1 MMKRIQENL
10 LAILRL
16 LLSKA
21 VLLFSILS
29 FTSVSAQEIIIPP
42 SYIFYQGDTLEG
54 FNWKEALDNPISR
67 TDKGSELLYYLK
79 RKERAYVSKK
89 YHLPDPSSVNS
100 TKPAAQD
107 YSSGDSHKVTAASVC
122 NNSDFEDGNY
132 TGWTG
137 YIGDNNN
144 SNAALTQTVAGINT
158 LGTNSAETSCSWHTL
173 VTTGTDPFGGFPM
186 LDPGGGIYACR
197 LGGENINLAEH
208 FASSQG
214 FGPKCGN
221 ANPDDP
227 TGSSMGE
234 VLEQTFLVTPT
245 NALFTYNYAVVL
257 DDAPHVN
264 GEEPYFR
271 VEVLNSAGDTI
282 PCLQFYV
289 QCENNVPPPGFLTS
303 ANIANYDG
311 SAVYYLPWTAN
322 TLNLKPY
329 LGTNITV
336 RFTAAGCTQ
345 GGHFGYAYID
355 CSCGQVWPTVKPS
368 CTSSIITA
376 PVGGSSYK
384 WTGPGIVS
392 GGTTQSVTV
401 NASGTYS
408 VTVGMGRAGCQ
419 YVLDTTITVPGPIV
433 VNTSSAPAVCT
444 NNIGSASVTSVT
456 GGTPPFTYSWSS
468 GQTTSTISNLPAGSY
483 TVTVKDANGCTQQA
497 TVVVAHNTATPTPT
511 ITGTNPLCNG
521 GTGSAVATT
530 ITGGTAPYTY
540 AWSNGKT
547 TTSVTGLAVG
557 TYTLNMTDANGC
569 TGSGTVT
576 ITQPTAIVITTSTA
590 PTTCTGSTGT
600 ASVTNVTGGTS
611 PYTYSWNGG
620 QTTTTINN
628 LAAGSYTV
636 TVKDANGCTKT
647 ATVTVTSV
655 TITLT
660 PTTSAVNE
668 LCNGGSTGSVSV
680 TGVTNGTAPYT
691 YTWNAGQTTTTVTG
705 LPPGTY
711 TVTAKDANGCTG
723 TATATITQPALI
735 NITTSTAPTTCSGS
749 TGTASVTAVTGGTS
763 PYTYSWNNGKTTTSI
778 TALPAGSYTVTV
790 KDANGC
796 SKTATVTVGTTGATI
811 TPTVTGVN
819 ELCNGGNTGSASV
832 TGATG
837 GSAPYTYTWSN
848 GKTTT
853 TITALSVGTYTVTAK
868 DNNGCVGTKT
878 ITITQPTV
886 ITVATTSSPTTCS
899 GTTGTAGVTSATGG
913 TGAYTYSWNNGATT
927 STINNLA
934 SGSYTV
940 TVKDANGCTKT
951 AVATVGTTGAVI
963 TSTTAS
969 TNDLCNGDSTGS
981 VSVTGS
987 SGGLAPYTY
996 TWSTGQTTTTV
1007 TGLPVGAYVVTALDA
1022 NGCNGTDSVFVTQ
1035 PTPIV
1040 ITTDTTPTICTG
1052 SVGTAS
1058 VTNVTGG
1065 AGGYTYLWSNTLTTS
1080 SISAL
1085 AAGTYTVTVK
1095 DANGC
1100 TNTAN
1105 AIVGTVI
1112 DTLKPTITST
1122 NELCFGDSNGTASVT
1137 GVTNGTA
1144 PYIYSWN
1151 NGQSTSSATVLLAG
1165 TYTVNITDNNGCT
1178 GVDSATITQ
1187 PLAMVVST
1195 TSSPTTCSG
1204 STGTAG
1210 ITSVTNGV
1218 PNYSYSWSNGK
1229 TTSTISNLKVGSYTV
1244 TITDANHCIQTDT
1257 VVVAAVGAT
1266 VTPIVSSTNVLCFGD
1281 SNGTV
1286 SVTGATGGT
1295 GPYTYLWSTGQTTT
1309 TVTGLFPGTY
1319 TVTATGVNGCSGSIT
1334 DTVGSPTQLNPSTS
1348 ATMAVCNGQN
1358 GSATVTTTGGTA
1370 GYTYLWSNGISGS
1383 SINAVAGSYSVTITD
1398 ANGCID
1404 SAASVIAQPAPI
1416 TATTEIGL
1424 ATCTVANGSAG
1435 VTSVFG
1441 GTGPYTYLW
1450 NSTPSQTTDTAI
1462 HLFAGNYTVTITDAN
1477 NCSSQVAVVVNNAN
1491 GTRDSIVASTNILCF
1506 GGNNGSITLGVAS
1519 GVPPY
1524 TFIWSNG
1531 KTTQNLDS
1539 ITAGIYS
1546 VTVAD
1551 TKGCKTTAIDTI
1563 TQPPPLHDSII
1574 NPINEK
1580 CFNDSIGSLT
1590 AVVTGGTPGYSYT
1603 WNPAGGTTNI
1613 ATGLGAGVYTLSITD
1628 ADGCLAQAIDS
1639 VTQPPKL
1646 TLAAASFPAS
1656 CFGECNGQL
1665 GSIPGGGVTPY
1676 SYSWND
1682 ASSSSTASV
1691 LNVCAG
1697 TYSVLVTD
1705 AHGCKIDS
1713 IGLVVTQPTALR
1725 DSITSTINNKCFGDS
1740 IGTARVGVTGGTAG
1754 YTYSWNTIPPQTVD
1768 SATGLK
1774 AGSYTVTITDAK
1786 GCIIKDSD
1794 IVKQPTPIVSTSNPQ
1809 TICLSQSA
1817 ILTVNSIGGTPGYS
1831 YQWIPGNQ
1839 TTTSIT
1845 VSPTVTSTYTILT
1858 TDTNNCQGAP
1868 ITVVV
1873 KVNPPLKVTVSPTKA
1888 VCPGY
1893 STTIGALASGGDGVY
1908 NYVWTPATGVACST
1922 CQNTVV
1928 TPTATTEYTVVVTDN
1943 CGTPSVKDSVLI
1955 IVNPLPTVAFTADTL
1970 QGCSPLCVNFTDQT
1984 TITSPPPGLSSWI
1997 WKFGDGGTSTN
2008 ENPHYCYDT
2017 AGTYS
2022 VSLIVTSDSGC
2033 IDSLTKPNYINV
2045 YSHPVAAFK
2054 ASPQPATI
2062 LDATIY
2068 FTDQSTD
2075 AYGIKSWAWQFADPY
2090 DSTSTL
2096 QNPKFVYLDTGKF
2109 CPTLTVT
2116 NKHGCTD
2123 EVSHCIEISP
2133 YFTIY
2138 IPNAF
2143 SPNGDGRNDVFTAKG
2158 TYVCGFE
2165 MYIFDRWGMLL
2176 YYTQDMSKGW
2186 DGTVNGG
2193 SAICQEDTYVYLIT
2207 AQSCVDQSKH
2217 RFVGRVTIVK

>member
-1 MMKRIQENL
+1 MIKRIQENL
-10 LAILRL
+10 LVILQL

-21 VLLFSILS
+21 VFLFFMLS
-29 FTSVSAQEIIIPP
+29 FTSVSAQDIIIPP
-42 SYIFYQGDTLEG
+42 SYIFYQGDTLKG
-54 FNWKEALDNPISR
+54 FNWKEALDNPTAKSANS
-67 TDKGSELLYYLK
+67 KELLPYLK
-79 RKERAYVSKK
+79 ERESEYVIEK
-89 YHLPDPSSVNS
+89 YNLVNPYVNQIDAANAFH
-100 TKPAAQD
+100 KPLAG
-107 YSSGDSHKVTAASVC
+107 SPC
-122 NNSDFEDGNY
+122 NNVDFEDGNY

-137 YIGDNNN
+137 YIGENKN
-144 SNAALTQTVAGINT
+144 SAKALFQTVAGINT
-158 LGTNSAETSCSWHTL
+158 LGINSGEKSCSWQTL
-173 VTTGTDPFGGFPM
+173 VTTGTDPYGNFPM

-197 LGGENINLAEH
+197 LGGEKTNLNWTYA
-208 FASSQG
+208 
-214 FGPKCGN
+214 CGN
-221 ANPDDP
+221 STDNPNNC
-227 TGSSMGE
+227 TMGE
-234 VLEQTFLVTPT
+234 VLEQTFAVT
-245 NALFTYNYAVVL
+245 NANSLFIYKYAVVL
-257 DDAPHVN
+257 NDGGHPN

-289 QCENNVPPPGFLTS
+289 QGENGAPPPGFSLSGKTS
-303 ANIANYDG
+303 PQDG
-311 SAVYYLPWTAN
+311 TNVYYLGWTTN

-329 LGTNITV
+329 VGTNVTV
-336 RFTAAGCTQ
+336 RFTAAGCTL

-355 CSCGQVWPTVKPS
+355 CSCSQIWPTVAPS
-368 CTSSIITA
+368 CSSSVLTA
-376 PVGGSSYK
+376 PGGGSSYT

-392 GGTTQSVTV
+392 GGNTISATV

-444 NNIGSASVTSVT
+444 NNIGSASVTSIT
-456 GGTPPFTYSWSS
+456 GGTPSFTYSWSS
-468 GQTTSTISNLPAGSY
+468 GQTTSTLNNLPAGSY

-611 PYTYSWNGG
+611 PYTYSWNNG
-620 QTTTTINN
+620 QTTTSITGLPI
-628 LAAGSYTV
+628 GSYTV

-655 TITLT
+655 TLTLT
-660 PTTSAVNE
+660 PTTTEVNE

-723 TATATITQPALI
+723 TATATITQPAVI
-735 NITTSTAPTTCSGS
+735 AVTTSTTPTTCSGS
-749 TGTASVTAVTGGTS
+749 TGTASVTGVTGGTS
-763 PYTYSWNNGKTTTSI
+763 PYTYSWNNGKTTSSI
-778 TALPAGSYTVTV
+778 NALPAGSYTVTV
-790 KDANGC
+790 KDVNGC
-796 SKTATVTVGTTGATI
+796 SKIATVTVGTTGATI

-853 TITALSVGTYTVTAK
+853 TITALPVGTYTVTAK

-899 GTTGTAGVTSATGG
+899 GTTGTAGVSSASGG
-913 TGAYTYSWNNGATT
+913 TGAYTYLWNNGATT
-927 STINNLA
+927 STLNNLA

-951 AVATVGTTGAVI
+951 AIATVGTTGAVI
-963 TSTTAS
+963 TSTTTS

-1007 TGLPVGAYVVTALDA
+1007 TGLPVGAYIVTALDV
-1022 NGCNGTDSVFVTQ
+1022 NGCNGTDTAFVTQ

-1065 AGGYTYLWSNTLTTS
+1065 AGGYTYVWSNTLTTS
-1080 SISAL
+1080 SINAL

-1100 TNTAN
+1100 TNTAT

-1112 DTLKPTITST
+1112 DTLKPTATST

-1151 NGQSTSSATVLLAG
+1151 SGQTTSSVTGLLAG
-1165 TYTVNITDNNGCT
+1165 SYTVNITDNNGCT
-1178 GVDSATITQ
+1178 GIDSATITQ
-1187 PLAMVVST
+1187 PLAMVVTT
-1195 TSSPTTCSG
+1195 TSTPTTCSG

-1210 ITSVTNGV
+1210 VTSVTNGT

-1229 TTSTISNLKVGSYTV
+1229 TTSTISNLTVGSYTV
-1244 TITDANHCIQTDT
+1244 TITDANSCSQTDT

-1266 VTPIVSSTNVLCFGD
+1266 VTPAVSSTNVLCFGD

-1334 DTVGSPTQLNPSTS
+1334 DTVGSPTQLNPSTA

-1370 GYTYLWSNGISGS
+1370 GYTYLWSNGISGD

-1398 ANGCID
+1398 ANGCVD
-1404 SAASVIAQPAPI
+1404 SAAAVIAQPAPI

-1450 NSTPSQTTDTAI
+1450 NSIPAQTTDTAT

-1477 NCSSQVAVVVNNAN
+1477 NCSSQVAVVVTNAN
-1491 GTRDSIVASTNILCF
+1491 GTRDSIVATTNILCF

-1524 TFIWSNG
+1524 TFVWSNG
-1531 KTTQNLDS
+1531 ATTQNLDS

-1590 AVVTGGTPGYSYT
+1590 GVVTGGTPGYSYT
-1603 WNPAGGTTNI
+1603 WNPAGGTNAI
-1613 ATGLGAGVYTLSITD
+1613 ATGLGASIYTLSVTD
-1628 ADGCLAQAIDS
+1628 ADGCLAMAIDS
-1639 VTQPPKL
+1639 VTQPPQL
-1646 TLAAASFPAS
+1646 TLSAAAFPAT
-1656 CFGECNGQL
+1656 CFNSCNGQL

-1676 SYSWND
+1676 SYSWNN
-1682 ASSSSTASV
+1682 ATSSTTASV

-1705 AHGCKIDS
+1705 ANGCKIDS

-1725 DSITSTINNKCFGDS
+1725 DSITSIINNKCFGDS
-1740 IGTARVGVTGGTAG
+1740 TGSLAVGVTGGSPG
-1754 YTYSWNTIPPQTVD
+1754 YTYSWSTIPLQSTD

-1774 AGSYTVTITDAK
+1774 AGTYTVTITDSH
-1786 GCIIKDSD
+1786 GCVDTVSGR
-1794 IVKQPTPIVSTSNPQ
+1794 VTQPTQVASTTAPQ
-1809 TICLSQSA
+1809 TICISQSA
-1817 ILTVNSIGGTPGYS
+1817 LVTVTSIGGTPGYS
-1831 YQWIPGNQ
+1831 YIWLPGNQ
-1839 TTTSIT
+1839 TTATIT
-1845 VSPTVTSTYTILT
+1845 VSPTVTSTYTVIT
-1858 TDTNNCQGAP
+1858 TDTNNCPGP
-1868 ITVVV
+1868 PTTVVIT
-1873 KVNPPLKVTVSPTKA
+1873 VNPPLKVTVSPDKA
-1888 VCPGY
+1888 ICPGT
-1893 STTIGALASGGDGVY
+1893 STQIGANGSGGDGFY
-1908 NYVWTPATGVACST
+1908 NYSWSPATGLSCST
-1922 CQNTVV
+1922 CQDPIA
-1928 TPTATTEYTVVVTDN
+1928 TPTVSTQYTVTLTDN
-1943 CGTPSVKDSVLI
+1943 CGTPSVKDSVL
-1955 IVNPLPTVAFTADTL
+1955 VTLDPLPVVQFTADTL
-1970 QGCSPLCVNFTDQT
+1970 QGCSPLCVNFTDKT
-1984 TITSPPPGLSSWI
+1984 PPPPSLSSWM
-1997 WKFGDGGTSTN
+1997 WSFGDGGTSTN
-2008 ENPHYCYDT
+2008 ENPHYCYDS
-2017 AGTYS
+2017 AGIYT

-2033 IDSLTKPNYINV
+2033 VDSLTKPGYITV
-2045 YSHPVAAFK
+2045 YSHPVAAFN
-2054 ASPQPATI
+2054 ASPQPTNI
-2062 LDATIY
+2062 LTPTIY

-2075 AYGIKSWAWQFADPY
+2075 AYGIKSWFWQFHDTY
-2090 DSTSTL
+2090 DSTSIL
-2096 QNPKFVYLDTGKF
+2096 QNPQFVYLDTGMF

-2116 NKHGCTD
+2116 NVHGCTD
-2123 EVSHCIEISP
+2123 EVQHCVEISP
-2133 YFTIY
+2133 FFTLY

-2143 SPNGDGRNDVFTAKG
+2143 SPNGDGLNDVFTAKG

-2186 DGTVNGG
+2186 DGTVQGG

-2217 RFVGRVTIVK
+2217 RYVGRVTIIK